1 MFLIAP
7 AVAEKKASYVLTELE
22 LVQKRWPSP
31 VGRVLPVM
39 VEETSRDKIPAYL
52 RRLTPFRTEGE
63 IAAGVAAEIHGMVQA
78 YDSAYY
84 HPPTTPLVAEAQLD
98 AYRALW
104 SLTGRLPKWGRSE
117 QLQYKDLEKM
127 SKELR
132 CWYFD
137 DCGGLFLS
145 RGAYSRFAAL
155 QIAIQSLLADTPSG
169 DEDASH
175 YEDIR
180 SLCSRLRRFIA
191 VENRTRS

>member
-1 MFLIAP
+1 VFLIAP

-84 HPPTTPLVAEAQLD
+84 HPSTTPLVAEAQLD
-98 AYRALW
+98 A
-104 SLTGRLPKWGRSE
+104 
-117 QLQYKDLEKM
+117 
-127 SKELR
+127 
-132 CWYFD
+132 
-137 DCGGLFLS
+137 
-145 RGAYSRFAAL
+145 
-155 QIAIQSLLADTPSG
+155 
-169 DEDASH
+169 
-175 YEDIR
+175 
-180 SLCSRLRRFIA
+180 
-191 VENRTRS
+191 